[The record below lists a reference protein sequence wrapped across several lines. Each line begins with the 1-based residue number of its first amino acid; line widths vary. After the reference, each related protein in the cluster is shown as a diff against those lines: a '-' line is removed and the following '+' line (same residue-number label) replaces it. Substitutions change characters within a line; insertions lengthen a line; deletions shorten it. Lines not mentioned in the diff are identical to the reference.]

1 VAGGV
6 RALAGA
12 GAGAGG
18 GGGWGGAGAGAGE
31 GQPVEMAGVDG
42 RPRGAAAGQVHGS
55 LRHKGSL

>member
-6 RALAGA
+6 RALA
-12 GAGAGG
+12 
-18 GGGWGGAGAGAGE
+18 GAGAGAGE